1 MQYSNRKNIEPRA
14 LGKRWAA
21 VEVRQVSGR
30 VYKIVSGSLCTLD
43 PVTMVIERPDL
54 KIIDENGEE
63 MQPTGTFFGLQKHLM
78 EISLSM
84 LTSWISHPQHPS
96 MMYRVNST
104 SRSFYPP
111 HQYGMPVFCHDN

>member
-1 MQYSNRKNIEPRA
+1 MQYRNRKNIEPRA

-30 VYKIVSGSLCTLD
+30 VYKIVPGSLCTLD

-63 MQPTGTFFGLQKHLM
+63 MQPTGTFFWTAETFDPAHLVVDLY
-78 EISLSM
+78 E
-84 LTSWISHPQHPS
+84 
-96 MMYRVNST
+96 VE
-104 SRSFYPP
+104 
-111 HQYGMPVFCHDN
+111 